1 MPAPVGACACASSLC
16 PRSHCSL
23 LPLPALRFPNTGD
36 LVTGRI
42 SREELAAVAAAAV
55 GTPASAQ
62 KTFELRRQEAADAA
76 GKAMS
81 EQDTLR

>member
-1 MPAPVGACACASSLC
+1 M
-16 PRSHCSL
+16 
-23 LPLPALRFPNTGD
+23 
-36 LVTGRI
+36 
-42 SREELAAVAAAAV
+42 AAAAV